1 MMSKWYDGAFNS
13 KARLRTY
20 LAAAVLAM
28 ATPGLTAEAP
38 KNDEV
43 FKVTGVIQVPGTG
56 PLVSFDIS
64 WVDPVLNK
72 YFLADRSHKAID
84 VVDPATLSITQ
95 FVNPGYAGVNP
106 GGNDFSGP
114 DGVLT
119 ANNHTELWVGDS
131 PGKIWVLDSS
141 TGAIK
146 TLPGGATN
154 PISVGGTTRADEVCF
169 DPVDHLLM
177 VQSPGE
183 SPPFVTF
190 ISTTT

>member
-1 MMSKWYDGAFNS
+1 APCRDGNTDIKRSLGRWMMSKWYDGAFNR
-13 KARLRTY
+13 KVRLRTY
-20 LAAAVLAM
+20 LAAAVASALVAM
-28 ATPGLTAEAP
+28 AAPGLTEEALR
-38 KNDEV
+38 KDEV
-43 FKVTGVIQVPGTG
+43 FKVTGVIQTPGTG

-131 PGKIWVLDSS
+131 PGKIWVLDST

-146 TLPGGATN
+146 SLPGGATN
-154 PISVGGTTRADEVCF
+154 PILVGGTT
-169 DPVDHLLM
+169 
-177 VQSPGE
+177 
-183 SPPFVTF
+183 
-190 ISTTT
+190 